1 MGLRRPYDPETRRR
15 LLALNRRFYDTVV
28 EPFDQTRRAWPPGQR
43 RLLALLPHGD
53 AQRPLRV
60 ADIGCGNG
68 RLACILAS
76 RGTPVDYVGLDAN
89 PALLALARA
98 HCAGLPHV
106 QARFVQADLAEAG
119 WSAALNGDRRFDHYF
134 DIVACLATLQ
144 HLPGF
149 DLRAAAVR
157 EMAGLLAPDGLLVLS
172 AWQFLTSERFVA
184 KQVSWAEVG
193 IDETQVEP
201 GDALLPWAQGGYA
214 LRFVHQIDLAE
225 LTALAEAAGL
235 ALVEH
240 YRADGKEG
248 NLNLYA
254 LLQAAQPR
262 AAPAVPPPEPSSNPE
277 H

>member
-15 LLALNRRFYDTVV
+15 LLALNRRFYETIA
-28 EPFDQTRRAWPPGQR
+28 EPFDQTRRTWPPGQR
-43 RLLALLPHGD
+43 RLLTLLPHGD
-53 AQRPLRV
+53 QEHPLRV

-68 RLACILAS
+68 RLACILAG
-76 RGTPVDYVGLDAN
+76 RGTPVDYMGLDAN

-98 HCAGLPHV
+98 HCAGLPQV
-106 QARFVQADLAEAG
+106 QARFVQADLAEPG
-119 WSAALNGDRRFDHYF
+119 WSAALNGDRRFDV
-134 DIVACLATLQ
+134 VACLATLQ

-149 DLRAAAVR
+149 DLRAAVVR
-157 EMAGLLAPDGLLVLS
+157 ELATLLAPNGLLVLS

-184 KQVSWAEVG
+184 KQAFWSEVG
-193 IDETQVEP
+193 IDASQVEP
-201 GDALLPWAQGGYA
+201 GDALLPWVQGGYA

-225 LTALAEAAGL
+225 LMKLAEAAGL

-262 AAPAVPPPEPSSNPE
+262 AAPSVPPPDPSSNPE
-277 H
+277 I